1 TLTLTRSTSPT
12 PTPTPTSTPT
22 PTPTPGNNCPV
33 ITSSALPDTSGT
45 VTIQTTNNRTDPV
58 GETEFAFLDTSVSTD
73 NPANDA
79 PSHLFYHGINGS
91 SWLDGFDNSSVS
103 FLNSGATST
112 YTATLNNP
120 NHLTSMDVNVS
131 QFNGTWC
138 TT

>member
-1 TLTLTRSTSPT
+1 MKITFSSAGLLQLMVLYLILSLPFLFVSALPAFAD
-12 PTPTPTSTPT
+12 S
-22 PTPTPGNNCPV
+22 NCPA

-112 YTATLNNP
+112 Y
-120 NHLTSMDVNVS
+120 
-131 QFNGTWC
+131 
-138 TT
+138 